1 MILSD
6 VLGSLVLDSDGTEL
20 GRTTDARF
28 AVNEGVTG
36 IGQAKLVG
44 FIVSPHARGSWLGY
58 ERSGFDRPVLIAS
71 LLRWWHRGSFL
82 VKWDDVAGIY
92 QDHLELR
99 PGFER
104 LDAGLP
110 D

>member
-6 VLGSLVLDSDGTEL
+6 VLGRRVLDSHGTAL
-20 GRTTDARF
+20 GRVTDARF
-28 AVNEGVTG
+28 IVNEGRTG
-36 IGQAKLVG
+36 IGQARLVG

-58 ERSGFDRPVLIAS
+58 ERSGFDRPVLIAA

-82 VKWDDVAGIY
+82 VKWEDVAGIY
-92 QDHLELR
+92 DDHIELR
-99 PGFER
+99 HGFER
-104 LDAGLP
+104 LDADLP